1 MRAPGRYGTY
11 PGRARGGAVLQWA
24 AASHSLGQRR
34 AWLGQWAAARGAC
47 PAWGGEHSSA
57 SPGAAPEAEP
67 RAQFETLRAAVEEV
81 QLGAA
86 PPGCLWR
93 QQLLGSRKPPFGKS
107 CRESRCLPACPGGQP
122 NLLSHLT
129 CEIVTMLH
137 ALINPRGLLLPMV
150 LARRWLKK
158 AKPSLHQTANPTELL
173 FVRHRSTSI
182 REETSFT
189 QQGHPPIIY
198 NPMLSHVNPHD
209 RQSYHRSGHT
219 LRPMLRASGFPVV
232 QSQKGYPSHRDGWM

>member
-34 AWLGQWAAARGAC
+34 AWLGQWTAAGGGGPKGGPGEEAFQRNRRGRGARSG
-47 PAWGGEHSSA
+47 ARRSSR
-57 SPGAAPEAEP
+57 PGAQRWKRFSWVP
-67 RAQFETLRAAVEEV
+67 RHLAAC
-81 QLGAA
+81 GANSSWV
-86 PPGCLWR
+86 PGSLH
-93 QQLLGSRKPPFGKS
+93 LVNLVGSR
-107 CRESRCLPACPGGQP
+107 GGGLP
-122 NLLSHLT
+122 NLLVSRHLRDCHDAACT
-129 CEIVTMLH
+129 P
-137 ALINPRGLLLPMV
+137 LINPRGLLLPMV

-219 LRPMLRASGFPVV
+219 LRPMLRASGFLVV
-232 QSQKGYPSHRDGWM
+232 QSQKGYPSHQDGWM